1 MGQGEQ
7 GANPSVVLCYSLT
20 SVRCVFSS
28 ECEGKVCRYFKLSAQ
43 CKWETD
49 KSDTTGEAQF
59 GEGIIE
65 KAEGG

>member
-1 MGQGEQ
+1 M
-7 GANPSVVLCYSLT
+7 YSALNAK
-20 SVRCVFSS
+20 
-28 ECEGKVCRYFKLSAQ
+28 GKFAGILSAQ